1 MKNSIKIKRL
11 VGIATLAAIVIVL
24 QLTSSYLPKLPG
36 DLSLSLVLVPI
47 VIGAILYG
55 PVGGAILGF
64 VFAFMVLI
72 DPSTAVFYEANIF
85 ATICIVIIKSTL
97 AGFVAGLLFKLIY
110 KFNFYLAIVV
120 AAIVTPCI
128 NTGIFVLGASMFFRG
143 LFGGGIAVIV
153 GIVGAN
159 FLVELGINVVLCPAI
174 AIIIRTIVH
183 NYNVGTNLDES
194 AITGKKSN
202 DEIIEEQLNKHF
214 IDNDKNSDELEN

>member
-55 PVGGAILGF
+55 PIGGAILGF
-64 VFAFMVLI
+64 VFAFMVLV
-72 DPSTAVFYEANIF
+72 DPSTAVFYEANVF
-85 ATICIVIIKSTL
+85 ATIVLVILKSTL

-120 AAIVTPCI
+120 AAVITPCI
-128 NTGIFVLGASMFFRG
+128 NTGIFILGASMFYRG
-143 LFGGGIAVIV
+143 LFGGGIAVII

-183 NYNVGTNLDES
+183 NYNVGTNLDKS
-194 AITGKKSN
+194 AIIKNENTI
-202 DEIIEEQLNKHF
+202 DDLIEEERKKYEDIEQYN
-214 IDNDKNSDELEN
+214 N